1 MHANGVRTL
10 TAWCLGQGCN
20 HYRVLD
26 VSGYPDDLLVPS
38 FGPRLWCE
46 RCGYLRSFKM
56 AWDANLDHQSPAY
69 QIAAD
74 NSRYIRVLAGPGTGK
89 SFALKRRVAR
99 LLEGSIAPTRI
110 LPVTFTK
117 VAAEDLQR
125 ELINM
130 GAPGCEQIRGST
142 LHSLGMRVLNLQ
154 NVLAVTGRVAR
165 PLNRFEMEPLL
176 YDLTA
181 SFGNKRERQKRIRA
195 YEAAWA
201 RLQHEQPGF
210 AQTADD
216 IAFQHALVAWLRFH
230 EGMLIGEIIPEL
242 YRYLRNNPAAPERSL
257 YDHVLVDE
265 YQDLNKAE
273 QAVVDLLSTN
283 AMLCVVGDDDQSL
296 YSFKHAH
303 PEGIR
308 TFPQT
313 HSGCSD
319 HALLDCYR
327 CPTGVVAIANAL
339 IAHNVDREPLQL
351 VPIPANGPGEM
362 WIVQY
367 RDVVHEAQAIAAF
380 VDDQIN
386 KHGRHP
392 GEILVLAQRRTIGN
406 PIHAALRD
414 RGIPSKSYYQESEL
428 DSEVAQ
434 ERLAIFKLF
443 VNRADRI
450 ALRWLLGMGKQHF
463 RANSYARLRMHCEQT
478 GQSPWDALVALAD
491 GNISIPYSSQLLQ
504 RFRAIQNELHF
515 LDGQTSVA
523 DFVTRWLRAEFT
535 DAGELRVLVASLMAA
550 AETPEELLSQIIDAV
565 SQPEI
570 PPDVTE
576 VRIMSLHKS
585 KGLNSP
591 IVVIAGCVDGLLPAE
606 PEQGTS
612 IAERRALLEE
622 QRRLFYVGITRVKA
636 APSSNRPGSLLLT
649 GSRTMTLADAM
660 QSGIQPAGVNYGV
673 VSLHLSRFIPELGTS
688 APAPVAR

>member
-1 MHANGVRTL
+1 
-10 TAWCLGQGCN
+10 
-20 HYRVLD
+20 
-26 VSGYPDDLLVPS
+26 
-38 FGPRLWCE
+38 
-46 RCGYLRSFKM
+46 M
-56 AWDANLDHQSPAY
+56 AWDSDLDPRSPAY

-74 NSRYIRVLAGPGTGK
+74 NARYIRVLAGPGTGK

-99 LLEGSIAPTRI
+99 LLEGGIAPARI

-130 GAPGCEQIRGST
+130 NVPGCEQIRGST
-142 LHSLGMRVLNLQ
+142 LHSLGMRVLSLQ

-165 PLNRFEMEPLL
+165 PLNHFEMEPLL
-176 YDLTA
+176 YDLPT
-181 SFGNKRERQKRIRA
+181 SFGNKRERGKRIRA

-210 AQTADD
+210 AQTPADA
-216 IAFQHALVAWLRFH
+216 AFQRILVAWLRFH

-283 AMLCVVGDDDQSL
+283 AALCIVGDDDQSL

-313 HSGCSD
+313 HPGCTD

-339 IAHNVDREPLQL
+339 IGHNVDREPLQL
-351 VPIPANGPGEM
+351 APVSANGPGEM
-362 WIVQY
+362 WIVQFP
-367 RDVVHEAQAIAAF
+367 DVAREAHAIATF
-380 VDDQIN
+380 VNDQIN

-406 PIHAALRD
+406 PIHAALRT

-443 VNRADRI
+443 VNRTDRI
-450 ALRWLLGMGKQHF
+450 ALRWLLGMGSTDF
-463 RANSYARLRMHCEQT
+463 RAKSYARLRTHCEQS
-478 GQSPWDALVALAD
+478 GQSPWDALEALAD
-491 GNISIPYSSQLLQ
+491 NKIQISHSSHLLQ
-504 RFRAIQNELHF
+504 RFQAIKNELNF
-515 LDGQTSVA
+515 LDEQTSVT
-523 DFVTRWLRAEFT
+523 DFVDRWLRTEFPG
-535 DAGELRVLVASLMAA
+535 AGELRILVAGLMAA
-550 AETPEELLSQIIDAV
+550 AEAPAELLSQIIEAV

-570 PPDVTE
+570 PPDVTD

-585 KGLNSP
+585 KGLSSP

-612 IAERRALLEE
+612 IAARQAHLEE

-660 QSGIQPAGVNYGV
+660 HSSIPPAGRNYGV
-673 VSLHLSRFIPELGTS
+673 VSLHLSRFIPELGPS
-688 APAPVAR
+688 APAPTAG